1 MRFFVLLLLIFIR
14 LFNFITIASIFLV
27 MIIFFINLLS
37 TLITNNNVTNF
48 FVIIVNFLEFKVL
61 RFAIS
66 VKIFIY
72 FVLIARFLKS
82 LKLL

>member
-1 MRFFVLLLLIFIR
+1 LRFFVLLLLIFIR